1 MEIKRNIMTALLK
14 WKQQPERKPLIIQGA
29 RQIGKTWI
37 MRKFGEE
44 YFDYVAYFNFDA
56 SEELCREFENTKSP
70 GRLIDILRLYT
81 ESPIKPGQTL
91 IIFDE
96 IQQSNKALNSLKYFC
111 EEAPEYHVLAA
122 GSLLGVSLSQGD
134 SFPVGKVEFQRM
146 YPVTFREFLRADTPQ
161 MYEYMENLTEIA
173 PLPEIVM
180 GRVGEAYRRYQVCGG
195 MPAAVVAMLK
205 KQGVQE
211 IEEIQRSILTAY
223 SLDFTKHAPGKDIPR
238 IAAIWN
244 SIPSQLA
251 KENRKFIYKLVKTGA
266 RAREYEDGLL
276 WLEHAG
282 MIYRIFCSS
291 KPRLP
296 LSAYD
301 DLSAFKIYMCDGGL
315 LRVMAQLP
323 ADVLWSENPLYI
335 EFKGAMAE
343 NMVLQSL
350 VAHFDAMPRYWTSE
364 ATAEVDFLL
373 QDGTSLLP
381 VEVKSGTRLSGKS
394 LGIYMDR
401 FPVELALRYSM
412 NNLKRDDTILN
423 IPIFL
428 ADWTDKL
435 LKI

>member
-223 SLDFTKHAPGKDIPR
+223 SLDFAKHAPGKDIPR

-301 DLSAFKIYMCDGGL
+301 DLSTFKIYMCDGGL

-412 NNLKRDDTILN
+412 NNLKRDEAILN